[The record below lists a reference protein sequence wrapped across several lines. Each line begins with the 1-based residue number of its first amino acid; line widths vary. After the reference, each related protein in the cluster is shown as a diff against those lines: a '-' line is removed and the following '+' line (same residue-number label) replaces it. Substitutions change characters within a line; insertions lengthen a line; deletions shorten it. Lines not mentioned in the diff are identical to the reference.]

1 MANAYGMDNG
11 WRTWRTCHVTEA
23 GIDIMSEP
31 RECAAR
37 HCCHWIFKKITQMH
51 AFRAYIFA
59 IV

>member
-1 MANAYGMDNG
+1 
-11 WRTWRTCHVTEA
+11 
-23 GIDIMSEP
+23 MSEP

-37 HCCHWIFKKITQMH
+37 HCCHWTLKKITQMH

>member
-1 MANAYGMDNG
+1 MTNAYGMEHMAHG
-11 WRTWRTCHVTEA
+11 HVTEA

-31 RECAAR
+31 RYCVLDTVATGL
-37 HCCHWIFKKITQMH
+37 FKKITQMH